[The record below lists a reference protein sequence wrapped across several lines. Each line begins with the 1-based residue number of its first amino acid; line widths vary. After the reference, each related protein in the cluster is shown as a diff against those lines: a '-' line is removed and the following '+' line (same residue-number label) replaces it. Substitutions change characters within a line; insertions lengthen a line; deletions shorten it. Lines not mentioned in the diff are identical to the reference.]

1 MDRGRR
7 VLVTGG
13 AGYIGSHM
21 VRTLI
26 QEGYEVIAFDD
37 LSNGTRSSVAPEAHF
52 VHASIA
58 DECVMQEALRD
69 VSAVF
74 HFAGSIQVGESTR
87 NPSLYYHN
95 NVSCTLSLLQSI
107 ALAGVKALI
116 VSSTAAVYASSNA
129 PLKEDDRL
137 APESPYGETKAT
149 VERALPYFRAAH
161 GIESVCLRY
170 FNAAGAEPLWQLS
183 ENHEP
188 ETHLVPLAIDAA
200 RGKRPPLTVFG
211 NDYPTP
217 DGTCVRDYVH
227 VRDLCDAHLVAL
239 QKLRANGL
247 PHAAYN
253 LGGGQGTSVKEVLA
267 AVETVLGTPVPFTQ
281 GKRRDGD
288 AASLVASIERA
299 RTDLGFSPTR
309 SSIERLVRDAA
320 ESRGS

>member
-1 MDRGRR
+1 
-7 VLVTGG
+7 V
-13 AGYIGSHM
+13 
-21 VRTLI
+21 
-26 QEGYEVIAFDD
+26 
-37 LSNGTRSSVAPEAHF
+37 
-52 VHASIA
+52 
-58 DECVMQEALRD
+58 
-69 VSAVF
+69 
-74 HFAGSIQVGESTR
+74 
-87 NPSLYYHN
+87 
-95 NVSCTLSLLQSI
+95 
-107 ALAGVKALI
+107 
-116 VSSTAAVYASSNA
+116 
-129 PLKEDDRL
+129 
-137 APESPYGETKAT
+137 
-149 VERALPYFRAAH
+149 
-161 GIESVCLRY
+161 
-170 FNAAGAEPLWQLS
+170 
-183 ENHEP
+183 
-188 ETHLVPLAIDAA
+188 LVPLAIDAA

>member
-1 MDRGRR
+1 MDKRSR

-21 VRTLI
+21 VRTLLN
-26 QEGYEVIAFDD
+26 EGYEVVAFDD
-37 LSNGTRSSVAPEAHF
+37 LSNGTRSAVPSEATF

-58 DECVMQEALRD
+58 DERIMQESLRG

-74 HFAGSIQVGESTR
+74 HFAGSIQVGESTK
-87 NPSLYYHN
+87 NPSLYYQN
-95 NVSCTLSLLQSI
+95 NVSCSLSLLQSI
-107 ALAGVKALI
+107 AVAGVKALI

-149 VERALPYFRAAH
+149 VERALPFFRAAH

-188 ETHLVPLAIDAA
+188 ETHLIPLAIDAA
-200 RGKRPPLTVFG
+200 RGKRPSLTVFG
-211 NDYPTP
+211 HDYPTP

-227 VRDLCDAHLVAL
+227 VRDLCDAHLLAL
-239 QKLRANGL
+239 NGLRAKSL
-247 PHAAYN
+247 QHAVYN
-253 LGGGQGTSVKEVLA
+253 LGGGTGTSVKEVLT
-267 AVETVLGTPVPFTQ
+267 AVESVLGISVPFTF

-288 AASLVASIERA
+288 AASLVASIARA
-299 RTDLGFSPTR
+299 RTDLSFSPTR

-320 ESRGS
+320 QSRSA